1 MNGVFSGSVTVRGIA
16 FEEEPQAITVP
27 IVLNRIADIYV
38 ERNTVEPDI
47 VLNDSIVNQAIEK
60 NVEISWEDLKG

>member
-1 MNGVFSGSVTVRGIA
+1 MTVRGIA

-60 NVEISWEDLKG
+60 NVEIS